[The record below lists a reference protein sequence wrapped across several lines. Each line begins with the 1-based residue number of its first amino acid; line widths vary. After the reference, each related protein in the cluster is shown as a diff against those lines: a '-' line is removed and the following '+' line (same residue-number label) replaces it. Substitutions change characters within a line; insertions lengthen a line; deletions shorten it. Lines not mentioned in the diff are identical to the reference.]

1 MKKIFTNRNNVILN
15 LTLFLCQ
22 SYSLLII
29 FSGMWLHSRHEKLL
43 IIPLIIWC
51 LLSLMKH
58 GAGYYLKKIKE
69 QPLLKFIFILFVISN
84 LIDILGYGF
93 LHSTFVRGTS
103 LIFVLSVL
111 YDGKKYKNDTIVI
124 IVGLCILPSI
134 IYCLDFYLENSRR
147 PENIINPN
155 SFSILFSMSAIYFL
169 FVDCSNRK
177 VIIFK
182 YSLALICIIC
192 VIIMYS
198 RASLLSMLLTIVFIA
213 LMKYRHNI
221 QKLLFSI
228 FVLISISMTFYYS
241 GFTDKIVSKT
251 EQQLSILGKNM
262 NSPDGFRLQAYMLGY
277 ELIKEKPILGWGNNI
292 RTHSKQLLNNEPFT
306 VGYKK
311 FFNNSKY
318 PHFHNMYI
326 DVAVRFGLP
335 VFFLFLASIYSL
347 LKRNILCKNILFSSY
362 IMYFLIIGIFDSIF
376 IFGTSLLLLTSFIL
390 ITRGKNES

>member
-1 MKKIFTNRNNVILN
+1 
-15 LTLFLCQ
+15 
-22 SYSLLII
+22 
-29 FSGMWLHSRHEKLL
+29 
-43 IIPLIIWC
+43 
-51 LLSLMKH
+51 
-58 GAGYYLKKIKE
+58 
-69 QPLLKFIFILFVISN
+69 
-84 LIDILGYGF
+84 
-93 LHSTFVRGTS
+93 
-103 LIFVLSVL
+103 
-111 YDGKKYKNDTIVI
+111 
-124 IVGLCILPSI
+124 
-134 IYCLDFYLENSRR
+134 
-147 PENIINPN
+147 
-155 SFSILFSMSAIYFL
+155 
-169 FVDCSNRK
+169 
-177 VIIFK
+177 
-182 YSLALICIIC
+182 
-192 VIIMYS
+192 
-198 RASLLSMLLTIVFIA
+198 MLLTIVFIA